1 MFYAVW
7 LPLNCVPGIS
17 KSSKISPP
25 SHLRILF
32 TVGMFTG
39 DKKSLTPDKISRVVR
54 SAVSVSGCPN
64 SVISRLSLA
73 NCGKISG
80 PGFPCDKQQPGP
92 GSAENCDSLRQ
103 QRGKLRQRGRAAYK
117 TWHVCRDSG
126 PWTLNVSLVSWN
138 ILSAKD
144 RLSREDRRVITC
156 LLKLTMPADMGPVAG
171 SFSVVPGPA

>member
-1 MFYAVW
+1 MTSFE
-7 LPLNCVPGIS
+7 LCVPGIS
-17 KSSKISPP
+17 KSWKISPP

-80 PGFPCDKQQPGP
+80 PGFPCDKQPAGSGLCRELRQLEAAAGEAATAGP
-92 GSAENCDSLRQ
+92 GGL
-103 QRGKLRQRGRAAYK
+103 
-117 TWHVCRDSG
+117 
-126 PWTLNVSLVSWN
+126 
-138 ILSAKD
+138 
-144 RLSREDRRVITC
+144 
-156 LLKLTMPADMGPVAG
+156 
-171 SFSVVPGPA
+171 